1 MFVLRWSVCL
11 SGNKMDAL
19 KNGTTRKQLFY
30 FLQQTTFSDTK
41 TSKSNIGGKK
51 GAKTRELIQ
60 IGEKNSD
67 RRQ

>member
-1 MFVLRWSVCL
+1 
-11 SGNKMDAL
+11 MDAL
-19 KNGTTRKQLFY
+19 KNGTTTKQLFY

-51 GAKTRELIQ
+51 GAKTWELIQ